1 MKFSRPRFPWFPLPI
16 ASALLLLSAS
26 TASALDATPPA
37 SFAIEAAPLETI
49 VEVAMPPLDID
60 RYVREDEERAAS
72 EPGGPYRFAAAHETS
87 ITTESA
93 GTWETMADGSRIWR
107 YRVRSEGALSLN
119 FGFSRFLLPEGATI
133 HVYDPERRNV
143 YGPYIG
149 EQAVEGEFWTPIL
162 PGDRAVIELFV
173 PAGAAFEPEIV
184 LASVNHDYRGFGEI
198 AAQKTY
204 QGSCNNDVVCAVG
217 DPWRDEIRSVGVYTV
232 NGTWTC
238 SGQMVNSNQDDP
250 PPYFLTANHC
260 GVSTSNDQT
269 VRVYWNYESP
279 TCGVLCCGSLADNQ
293 YGSLLRAK
301 FVASDFCL
309 IELSAEPDTSFHVYY
324 AGWDATGAA
333 VSSATCIHHPNT
345 DEKAISFQYDALTV
359 TTYLQNGVPGDGTHW
374 RVDDWEDGTTEPGSS
389 GSGLWDQNHRLVG
402 QLHGGYASCT
412 SLTSDWYGRIYR
424 SWEGGGASSNRL
436 RDWLDP
442 AGTGMLVLDGIDP
455 NAIDTGVESGRPL
468 VGSRRALLPVTPNPT
483 RGRAEIFFDLD
494 RSGVVETEIFSASG
508 RLVETLPAR
517 TLPAGAG
524 SVLWEGG
531 SGARGALPAGIYFV
545 RIRVNGETLGTEKV
559 VLLR

>member
-1 MKFSRPRFPWFPLPI
+1 MKFLRLRPDFRPLPVV
-16 ASALLLLSAS
+16 SALLLA
-26 TASALDATPPA
+26 AGIAFALDATPPA
-37 SFAIEAAPLETI
+37 SFTIEAAPLETI
-49 VEVAMPPLDID
+49 VEAAMPPLDID
-60 RYVREDEERAAS
+60 RYIREDEERAAT

-93 GTWETMADGSRIWR
+93 GVWETLADGSRIWR

-119 FGFSRFLLPEGATI
+119 FGFTRFLLPVGATI
-133 HVYDPERRNV
+133 HVYDPERTNV
-143 YGPYIG
+143 YGPYVG

-204 QGSCNNDVVCAVG
+204 QGSCNNDVICAVG
-217 DPWRDEIRSVGVYTV
+217 DPWRDDIRSVGVYTV
-232 NGTWTC
+232 NGSWTC

-279 TCGVLCCGSLADNQ
+279 TCGVLCCGSLADNT

-309 IELSAEPDTSFHVYY
+309 IELTAEPDTSFHVYY

-359 TTYLQNGVPGDGTHW
+359 TTYLQTGVPGDGTHW
-374 RVDDWEDGTTEPGSS
+374 RIDDWEDGTTEPGSS

-412 SLTSDWYGRIYR
+412 SLTSDWYGRVSR
-424 SWEGGGASSNRL
+424 SWEGGGASSSRL

-442 AGTGMLVLDGIDP
+442 AGTGTLVLDGIDP
-455 NAIDTGVESGRPL
+455 NEIDTGVESGRPF
-468 VGSRRALLPVTPNPT
+468 VGSRGALLPVTPNPT

-494 RSGVVETEIFSASG
+494 RPGVVETEIFSASG
-508 RLVETLPAR
+508 RLVENLPAR

-531 SGARGALPAGIYFV
+531 AGARGALPAGIYFV